1 MSLENKNFEEILK
14 KGHDSL
20 SENSRKVMQEL
31 LEQSAE
37 TEGTEQ
43 ERTMF
48 TQAVVLT
55 IFAWD
60 SEDRH
65 FTAKDIYQAFQS
77 KDHFSAIF
85 NSDWYLA
92 NQK

>member
-1 MSLENKNFEEILK
+1 MLTLKHCSRRNTTAYLKNQK
-14 KGHDSL
+14 KIS
-20 SENSRKVMQEL
+20 QEL
-31 LEQSAE
+31 IERSKE
-37 TEGTEQ
+37 TERTEQ

-60 SEDRH
+60 SEGRGFSAEDVY
-65 FTAKDIYQAFQS
+65 KAFQS
-77 KDHFSAIF
+77 EDHFSAIF

-92 NQK
+92 NQ

>member
-1 MSLENKNFEEILK
+1 MSIDNTNFESLLK

-20 SENSRKVMQEL
+20 SEKSKKIMQEL
-31 LEQSAE
+31 IERSKA

-43 ERTMF
+43 EKTMF

-60 SEDRH
+60 SEGRD
-65 FTAKDIYQAFQS
+65 FSAEDVYNAFQS
-77 KDHFSAIF
+77 EDHFSAIF

-92 NQK
+92 NQ

>member
-1 MSLENKNFEEILK
+1 MSIDNANFEALLK

-20 SENSRKVMQEL
+20 SEKSKKIMQEL
-31 LEQSAE
+31 IERSKE
-37 TEGTEQ
+37 IEGTEQ
-43 ERTMF
+43 EKTMF

-60 SEDRH
+60 SEGRD
-65 FTAKDIYQAFQS
+65 FSAEDVYKAFQS
-77 KDHFSAIF
+77 EDHFSAIF

-92 NQK
+92 NQ

>member
-1 MSLENKNFEEILK
+1 MSIDNTNFEALLK

-20 SENSRKVMQEL
+20 SEKSKKIMQEL
-31 LEQSAE
+31 IERSKA

-43 ERTMF
+43 EKTMF

-60 SEDRH
+60 SEGRD
-65 FTAKDIYQAFQS
+65 FSAEDVYKAFQS

-92 NQK
+92 NQ